1 MIFIFAKWHL
11 RVDNLLGGRE
21 NWSGGYQIS
30 FSKEILATGMELG
43 TQTKL
48 LIESKTSAHAFLK
61 MSDAIKYD

>member
-1 MIFIFAKWHL
+1 
-11 RVDNLLGGRE
+11 LGGRE